1 MSTAVLVGQHNSIDV
16 TLRLTDSITY
26 AEATGAAGARLPAVW
41 IPVHRV
47 PARTGNQ
54 EPDGASMTDNRAA
67 GHWRN
72 QVRVSRE
79 TQEVAM
85 SVSVDVIG
93 YGGGRGAVETMPQ
106 RLLPPSRDP
115 FYRAPAHL
123 AGYAPGTV
131 LRSRPVR
138 IALLGVIPQQVS
150 AWQLLYRST
159 DLNGRAEAVVT
170 TVLLPSDADPGTPRP
185 LLAFQ
190 SAVDAATERCIP
202 SYALRRGALV
212 PGSIT
217 QLEWVLVAN
226 ALRRGWAVSIADH
239 EGMHGRFGAPRE
251 PGYRGLDGV
260 RAALHFAPLDLD
272 SDTPVVVW
280 GYSGGGMAGSW
291 MVEMAPAYAPELRIA
306 GAVLGAPVGDPGEVF
321 IRLNGGPYA
330 GFPAI
335 VIAALRQT
343 YPALGA
349 VLDGRID
356 AAGERLL
363 ERAAQLPP
371 IVALARLAG
380 QDVGSYLDRPLD
392 EVLDGP
398 GMREMFDDMRL
409 GQHTPR
415 CPILIVQPVHDQII
429 DVSCVDAQVQ
439 RYRRGGATVDY
450 IRDRLSDHF
459 SLLPLATPL
468 SLDWLADR
476 IAGVPVTDTHTRTV
490 WSVAAA
496 PARWRGLLEMAGT
509 AGRVLLGLPLHH
521 RSEARLP
528 QAEPLAA

>member
-1 MSTAVLVGQHNSIDV
+1 
-16 TLRLTDSITY
+16 
-26 AEATGAAGARLPAVW
+26 
-41 IPVHRV
+41 
-47 PARTGNQ
+47 
-54 EPDGASMTDNRAA
+54 
-67 GHWRN
+67 
-72 QVRVSRE
+72 
-79 TQEVAM
+79 M

-93 YGGGRGAVETMPQ
+93 HERVYTAVETKPE

-115 FYRAPAHL
+115 FYRAPAGL

-138 IALLGVIPQQVS
+138 IALLGVIPQRVS

-159 DLNGRAEAVVT
+159 DLHGRPEAVVT
-170 TVLLPSDADPGTPRP
+170 TVLLPGDADPAEPRP

-190 SAVDAATERCIP
+190 SAIDAATERCAP

-217 QLEWVLVAN
+217 QLEWILVAN

-239 EGMHGRFGAPRE
+239 EGTQGRFGAPRE

-260 RAALHFAPLDLD
+260 RAALHFAPLGLD
-272 SDTPVVVW
+272 SETPVVVW

-291 MVEMAPAYAPELRIA
+291 LVEMAPTYAPELRIA

-321 IRLNGGPYA
+321 VRLNGGPYA

-335 VIAALRQT
+335 VISALRQA
-343 YPALGA
+343 YPALA
-349 VLDGRID
+349 EVLDGRIE

-380 QDVGSYLDRPLD
+380 QDVGKYLDRPLD

-398 GMREMFDDMRL
+398 GMRAMFDDMRL
-409 GQHTPR
+409 GQHTPH
-415 CPILIVQPVHDQII
+415 CPVLIVQPVHDQII
-429 DVSCVDAQVQ
+429 DMSCVDGQVE

-476 IAGVPVTDTHTRTV
+476 ITGRPVTDTDTRTV
-490 WSVAAA
+490 WSVAAS
-496 PARWRGLLEMAGT
+496 PARWRGLLTMAGT
-509 AGRVLLGLPLHH
+509 AGRVLLGLPLCP
-521 RSEARLP
+521 RSEPELP
-528 QAEPLAA
+528 QAQPLAA

>member
-1 MSTAVLVGQHNSIDV
+1 MN
-16 TLRLTDSITY
+16 
-26 AEATGAAGARLPAVW
+26 
-41 IPVHRV
+41 
-47 PARTGNQ
+47 
-54 EPDGASMTDNRAA
+54 
-67 GHWRN
+67 
-72 QVRVSRE
+72 
-79 TQEVAM
+79 
-85 SVSVDVIG
+85 VSVDVIG
-93 YGGGRGAVETMPQ
+93 HGGGRAAVETTPE

-115 FYRAPAHL
+115 FYRAPANLGAH
-123 AGYAPGTV
+123 APGTV
-131 LRSRPVR
+131 LRSRPVQ
-138 IALLGVIPQQVS
+138 IALLGVIPQRIS

-159 DLNGRAEAVVT
+159 DLNGNPEAVAT
-170 TVLLPSDADPGTPRP
+170 TVLLPGDADPEAPRP

-202 SYALRRGALV
+202 SYALRRGAFV

-260 RAALHFAPLDLD
+260 RAALHFAPLCLD

-291 MVEMAPAYAPELRIA
+291 MVEMAPSYAPELRIA

-321 IRLNGGPYA
+321 IRLNGGRYA

-335 VIAALRQT
+335 VISALRQT
-343 YPALGA
+343 YPALA
-349 VLDGRID
+349 AALDGRID

-371 IVALARLAG
+371 IVALAKLAG
-380 QDVGSYLDRPLD
+380 QDVSKYLDRPLD

-409 GQHTPR
+409 GQHIPQ
-415 CPILIVQPVHDQII
+415 CPVLVIQPVHDQII
-429 DVSCVDAQVQ
+429 DMSCVDGQVQ
-439 RYRRGGATVDY
+439 RYRRGGATVGY
-450 IRDRLSDHF
+450 VRDRLSDHF

-476 IAGVPVTDTHTRTV
+476 IDGVPVTDTDTRTV
-490 WSVAAA
+490 WSVAAS
-496 PARWRGLLEMAGT
+496 PSRWRGLLEMATT
-509 AGRVLLGLPLHH
+509 AGRVLLGRPLG
-521 RSEARLP
+521 RPSEP
-528 QAEPLAA
+528 QVPQVRPMAA

>member
-1 MSTAVLVGQHNSIDV
+1 
-16 TLRLTDSITY
+16 
-26 AEATGAAGARLPAVW
+26 
-41 IPVHRV
+41 
-47 PARTGNQ
+47 
-54 EPDGASMTDNRAA
+54 MTDNCAA
-67 GHWRN
+67 GHRCDRA
-72 QVRVSRE
+72 RVSRIS
-79 TQEVAM
+79 QEVAM

-93 YGGGRGAVETMPQ
+93 HERVYTAVETKPE

-115 FYRAPAHL
+115 FYRAPAGL

-138 IALLGVIPQQVS
+138 IALLGVIPQRVS

-159 DLNGRAEAVVT
+159 DLHGRPEAVVT
-170 TVLLPSDADPGTPRP
+170 TVLLPGDADPAEPRP

-190 SAVDAATERCIP
+190 SAIDAATERCAP

-217 QLEWVLVAN
+217 QLEWILVAN

-239 EGMHGRFGAPRE
+239 EGTQGRFGAPRE

-260 RAALHFAPLDLD
+260 RAALHFAPLGLD
-272 SDTPVVVW
+272 SETPVVVW

-291 MVEMAPAYAPELRIA
+291 LVEMAPTYAPELRIA

-321 IRLNGGPYA
+321 VRLNGGPYA

-335 VIAALRQT
+335 VISALRQA
-343 YPALGA
+343 YPALA
-349 VLDGRID
+349 EVLDGRIE

-380 QDVGSYLDRPLD
+380 QDVGKYLDRPLD

-398 GMREMFDDMRL
+398 GMRAMFDDMRL
-409 GQHTPR
+409 GQHTPH
-415 CPILIVQPVHDQII
+415 CPVLIVQPVHDQII
-429 DVSCVDAQVQ
+429 DMSCVDGQVE
-439 RYRRGGATVDY
+439 RYRRGGSA
-450 IRDRLSDHF
+450 RPDRPH
-459 SLLPLATPL
+459 
-468 SLDWLADR
+468 
-476 IAGVPVTDTHTRTV
+476 RTY
-490 WSVAAA
+490 
-496 PARWRGLLEMAGT
+496 R
-509 AGRVLLGLPLHH
+509 
-521 RSEARLP
+521 
-528 QAEPLAA
+528 